1 MTAGP
6 ADTVVARLRKLD
18 TPAVSDALDRLELPG
33 RVTGLPRLAT
43 GKRIAGRVI
52 TVKLGT
58 GTALGGPV
66 RHLCTS
72 AVEAGGPGDI
82 LVIEQR
88 SGIDAAGWGGIL
100 SNGAK
105 VRGIEGV
112 ICDGPVRDVDE
123 SRDLDFPVFGRY
135 AIPTTA
141 RGRIVEEA
149 FNEPVTV
156 GDVTVAPGDYAL
168 ADGSGICF
176 LVARHAEEI
185 LDVAETV
192 AKREALMTKAVLA
205 GEPISKVMGADYE
218 DMLKKT

>member
-1 MTAGP
+1 MSN
-6 ADTVVARLRKLD
+6 DRLVERLLLLD
-18 TPAVSDALDRLELPG
+18 TPALSDALDRLELPG
-33 RVTGLPRLAT
+33 RVTHLRRLT
-43 GKRIAGRVI
+43 TEKRVAGQVL

-58 GTALGGPV
+58 GASTGGPV

-72 AVEAGGPGDI
+72 AVEAAQPGDV

-88 SGIDAAGWGGIL
+88 SGIEAAGWGGIL

-105 VRGIEGV
+105 IKGIAGV

-123 SRDLDFPVFGRY
+123 SRDLGFPVFAERP
-135 AIPTTA
+135 IPTTA

-149 FNEPVTV
+149 FNEPVLV
-156 GDVTVAPGDYAL
+156 GDATVTPGDYVL

-176 LVARHAEEI
+176 LLRDRAADI
-185 LDVAETV
+185 LEVAEMI
-192 AKREALMTKAVLA
+192 AKREALMTEAVLA

-218 DMLKKT
+218 DMLRKG

>member
-1 MTAGP
+1 MSVP
-6 ADTVVARLRKLD
+6 LVARLLRLD
-18 TPAVSDALDRLELPG
+18 TPAVSDALDRLEAPG
-33 RVTGLPRLAT
+33 RVTGIPRLTT
-43 GKRIAGRVI
+43 GKRIAGRAI

-58 GTALGGPV
+58 GKSLGGPV

-72 AVEAGGPGDI
+72 AVEAGGPGSV

-88 SGIDAAGWGGIL
+88 SGVEAAGWGGIL

-105 VRGIEGV
+105 VKGIEGV
-112 ICDGPVRDVDE
+112 ICDGPVRDIDE
-123 SRDLDFPVFGRY
+123 SRDLDFPVFARY

-149 FNEPVTV
+149 FNEPVMV
-156 GDVTVAPGDYAL
+156 GDVTVTPGDYVL

-176 LVARHAEEI
+176 LAAGRAEEI
-185 LDVAETV
+185 VEVAEMV
-192 AKREALMTKAVLA
+192 AKREALMTQAVLR

-218 DMLKKT
+218 HMLKKG

>member
-1 MTAGP
+1 MSNK
-6 ADTVVARLRKLD
+6 DIVERLKRLD

-33 RVTGLPRLAT
+33 RVTHLRRLT
-43 GKRIAGRVI
+43 TEQRIAGQVL

-58 GTALGGPV
+58 GAALSGPA

-72 AVEAGGPGDI
+72 AVEAAKPGDV

-88 SGIDAAGWGGIL
+88 SGVEAAGWGGIL

-105 VRGIEGV
+105 VKGIAGV

-123 SRDLDFPVFGRY
+123 SRDLDFPVFAERP
-135 AIPTTA
+135 IPTTA

-149 FNEPVTV
+149 FNEPVQV
-156 GDVTVAPGDYAL
+156 GDATVSPGDYVL

-176 LVARHAEEI
+176 LLRDRAAEI
-185 LDVAETV
+185 LEVAEMV

-205 GEPISKVMGADYE
+205 GEPISQVMGADYE
-218 DMLKKT
+218 DMLRKD

>member
-1 MTAGP
+1 MTEH
-6 ADTVVARLRKLD
+6 TIVERLARLD
-18 TPAVSDALDRLELPG
+18 TPAVSDALDRLDLPG
-33 RVTGLPRLAT
+33 RVTHLRRLT
-43 GKRIAGRVI
+43 TERRIAGRVL

-58 GTALGGPV
+58 GTALGGPP

-72 AVEAGGPGDI
+72 AVEAAKPGDI

-88 SGIDAAGWGGIL
+88 SGVEAAGWGGIL

-105 VRGIEGV
+105 VRGIAGV

-123 SRDLDFPVFGRY
+123 SRDLDFPVFAERPV
-135 AIPTTA
+135 PTTA

-156 GDVTVAPGDYAL
+156 GDATVTPGDYVL

-176 LVARHAEEI
+176 LLADRAEEI
-185 LDVAETV
+185 LEVAEMV
-192 AKREALMTKAVLA
+192 AHREALMTKAVLA
-205 GEPISKVMGADYE
+205 GQPISQVMGADYE
-218 DMLKKT
+218 DMLRKG

>member
-1 MTAGP
+1 MSGDAT
-6 ADTVVARLRKLD
+6 TARLQNLD
-18 TPAVSDALDRLELPG
+18 TPAVSDALDRLHMPG
-33 RVTGLPRLAT
+33 RVTGLPRLT
-43 GKRIAGRVI
+43 TDRRIAGRVL

-58 GTALGGPV
+58 GKALKGPP
-66 RHLCTS
+66 RHLCTA
-72 AVEAGGPGDI
+72 AVEAAGPGDV

-105 VRGIEGV
+105 IRGISGV

-135 AIPTTA
+135 AIPATA

-149 FNEPVTV
+149 FNEPVTI
-156 GDVTVAPGDYAL
+156 GDVTVTPGDYVV

-176 LVARHAEEI
+176 LQAAMAARI
-185 LDVAETV
+185 LEVAEII
-192 AKREALMTKAVLA
+192 AKREALMTAAVRA
-205 GEPISKVMGADYE
+205 GKPISEVMGADYE
-218 DMLKKT
+218 NMLKDV